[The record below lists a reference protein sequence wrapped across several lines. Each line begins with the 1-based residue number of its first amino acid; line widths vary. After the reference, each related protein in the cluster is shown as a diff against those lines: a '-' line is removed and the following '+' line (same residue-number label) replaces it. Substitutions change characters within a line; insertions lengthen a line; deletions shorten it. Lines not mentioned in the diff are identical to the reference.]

1 MPGTWCMGV
10 GAQIVCPSPH
20 QNAPPPT
27 FTSPPSQ
34 VTKSYAAR
42 FGSASNKREA
52 DELLENGMAEVEE
65 ALTPRS
71 AILDELKDI
80 ARDLRR
86 LPVVDLSGCT
96 VHGILEGTWW

>member
-1 MPGTWCMGV
+1 MSRAAPK
-10 GAQIVCPSPH
+10 
-20 QNAPPPT
+20 APPPV
-27 FTSPPSQ
+27 FRSPPSSPRRRPQ

-42 FGSASNKREA
+42 FGAASNKREA
-52 DELLENGMAEVEE
+52 DELLETGMAEVEE

-96 VHGILEGTWW
+96 VRGRAKGTWW

>member
-1 MPGTWCMGV
+1 MGV
-10 GAQIVCPSPH
+10 GAQIGCPSPRLT
-20 QNAPPPT
+20 APPPL
-27 FTSPPSQ
+27 FKFLAAPHRCPQ

-96 VHGILEGTWW
+96 VRGLVKNIWW